1 MEPTVVAMGGRSAT
15 LEEYVLALAR
25 GPRIC
30 FLPTALGDDPWAI
43 VLFYE
48 QLASRSEATHVRLFD
63 IPPQDLRD
71 VLLAPGT

>member
-48 QLASRSEATHVRLFD
+48 QLASRS
-63 IPPQDLRD
+63 
-71 VLLAPGT
+71 